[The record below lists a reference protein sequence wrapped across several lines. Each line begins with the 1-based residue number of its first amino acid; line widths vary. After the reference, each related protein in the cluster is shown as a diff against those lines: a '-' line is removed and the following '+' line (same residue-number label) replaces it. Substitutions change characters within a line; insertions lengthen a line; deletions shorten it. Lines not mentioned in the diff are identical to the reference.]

1 MLPVVDMVEQVS
13 VVKETP
19 SLKILTE
26 LMHKLDFSLEQI
38 EKKETVNGEES
49 STVENEDSNICERV
63 FCTLTE
69 KIKAKNAEVRE
80 QALKAISSVVSKQI
94 NPGLEPYLVQLLSV
108 LLTQIGVDKV
118 AAVRT
123 EAILIGENIVK
134 AVNPYSVKAVLPPI
148 IKSIQTSGKLAE
160 KMCAFRMLDILVK
173 KAPCQMSYR
182 LPELIPILS
191 ESMWDARLEIK
202 NQARKTMTEVCSLI
216 SNPDIERFIPIL
228 IDCIAQPEKV
238 SETIHTLGA
247 TTFVQ
252 EVHASTLSI
261 MVPLLARG
269 LNERATA
276 IKRKSAVIIDNMCKL
291 VEDPHII
298 APFLPKLIPTL
309 ENVKET
315 IADPECRAVANRA
328 LATLIRVGNVK
339 DGKISEIS
347 ALGEPKA
354 CLETLYSILKKQ
366 ELMKTSDIYLNYI
379 SCIASQL
386 IDEKNNEVVDWN
398 SSILPYLHHI
408 VFKADV
414 SSIVDHF
421 RKRAVSCFDSSLS
434 DVIEEEGDDLC
445 NCEFS
450 LAYGAKILLNR
461 TSLNLKRG
469 RRYGLCGPNGS
480 GKSTLLRAI
489 SNGQVEG
496 FPVELK
502 TVYVEHDID
511 NTESMTSVLDFITS
525 DPLVAV
531 NDKQDAINSL
541 LRHSFTED
549 MLSMPISNLSG
560 GWKMKLALVRA
571 MLQKVDILLLDE
583 PTNHLDVKNVAWLEN
598 FLISQSQITS
608 IIVSHDSGFL
618 DNVVQSIIHYEHFK
632 LKKYVGN
639 MSKFVSM
646 VPSARSY
653 QDISQSELEFT
664 FPEPGYLEGV
674 KTKQRAICRMRDI
687 EFQYEGTSA
696 PQIIDVSLQVSLSS
710 RIAVIGPNGAG
721 KSTLIKVLCGELIP
735 QKGEVWCHPNLRIAY
750 VAQAAFTH
758 LGSHENKTPSE
769 YIQWRYRTGEDSET
783 IDKASRQ
790 ITEVDEILM
799 DKIFKINGTSRKIK
813 EILSRRKFKNTY
825 EYECS
830 FLLGENIGQKNERWI
845 LMNSTDNAWLP
856 RGELLQS
863 HSKLLAEIDLKEALK
878 SGNFRPLIR
887 KEIEKHCE
895 NFGLD
900 AELVTH
906 SRIKGLSGG
915 QKVKLV
921 LAAGSWLKPH
931 IIVLDEPTNYLDR
944 DSLGALSKALKKF
957 EGGVVIITHSSEFTK
972 NLTEEV
978 WSVQNRRMTPSGHN
992 WVQGQGTGPRLKE
1005 EEEQEDQFDAL
1016 GNKIDIKKKPKKLTG
1031 SELRKKKKERMARR
1045 KRGDDVFSDEDE

>member
-1 MLPVVDMVEQVS
+1 MLPIVDMVEQVS
-13 VVKETP
+13 VVGDVP
-19 SLKILTE
+19 SSKILTE
-26 LMHKLDFSLEQI
+26 LMFKLNISLETGKKVVQD
-38 EKKETVNGEES
+38 EKPSETEHKNLDIYEK
-49 STVENEDSNICERV
+49 V
-63 FCTLTE
+63 FCILKE
-69 KIKAKNAEVRE
+69 KIKAKDVTVRT
-80 QALKAISSVVSKQI
+80 QALKAVLSVISKGI
-94 NPGLEPYLVQLLSV
+94 NPKLEPYLVLFLPV
-108 LLTQIGVDKV
+108 LLEQIGADKV
-118 AAVRT
+118 EAVRT
-123 EAILIGENIVK
+123 EAIALSESIVK
-134 AVNPYSVKAVLPPI
+134 AINPYAVKAVLPSI
-148 IKSIQTSGKLAE
+148 IKSLQTSGKLAE
-160 KMCAFRMLDILVK
+160 KMCAFRMLSILVK
-173 KAPCQMSYR
+173 RASSQMSYR
-182 LPELIPILS
+182 LPELIPVLS
-191 ESMWDARLEIK
+191 ESMWDTRTEIK
-202 NQARKTMTEVCSLI
+202 NQARKTMEEVCSLI

-228 IDCIAQPEKV
+228 IDCIAEPEKV
-238 SETIHTLGA
+238 PETVHTLGA

-261 MVPLLARG
+261 MVPLLERG

-276 IKRKSAVIIDNMCKL
+276 IKRKSAVIIDNM
-291 VEDPHII
+291 
-298 APFLPKLIPTL
+298 F
-309 ENVKET
+309 
-315 IADPECRAVANRA
+315 
-328 LATLIRVGNVK
+328 
-339 DGKISEIS
+339 
-347 ALGEPKA
+347 
-354 CLETLYSILKKQ
+354 CLETLYSILKGQ
-366 ELMKTSDIYLNYI
+366 ELLEAPDVHLNYV
-379 SCIASQL
+379 SYIASQL
-386 IDEKNNEVVDWN
+386 INERNSEIVDWN
-398 SSILPYLHHI
+398 LNVIPYLRSVVHEENI
-408 VFKADV
+408 N
-414 SSIVDHF
+414 SIVDHF
-421 RKRAVSCFDSSLS
+421 RKRAISCFDTLLNE
-434 DVIEEEGDDLC
+434 IEEEGEDLC

-489 SNGQVEG
+489 SNGQVDG
-496 FPVELK
+496 FPTELK

-511 NTESMTSVLDFITS
+511 DTESKTSVLDFIAK
-525 DPLVAV
+525 DPSIAL
-531 NDKQDAINSL
+531 NDEQEVINSL
-541 LRHSFTED
+541 LKHSFTED
-549 MLSMPISNLSG
+549 MLSMPISSLSG

-583 PTNHLDVKNVAWLEN
+583 PTNHLDVKNVKWLEN
-598 FLISQSQITS
+598 FLVSQDQITS

-618 DNVVQSIIHYEHFK
+618 DNVVQSIIHYEYFK

-639 MSKFVSM
+639 MSKFISM

-674 KTKQRAICRMRDI
+674 KTKQRAICRMRDV
-687 EFQYEGTSA
+687 EFQYEGTSS
-696 PQIIDVSLQVSLSS
+696 PQLTDISLQVSLSS

-721 KSTLIKVLCGELIP
+721 KSTLIKILCGELIP
-735 QKGEVWCHPNLRIAY
+735 QKGEVWCHPNLRITY

-758 LGSHENKTPSE
+758 LGSHEDKTPSE

-790 ITEVDEILM
+790 ITENDELLM
-799 DKIFKINGTSRKIK
+799 NKIFKINGTNRRIK
-813 EILSRRKFKNTY
+813 EIHSRRKFKNTY

-830 FLLGENIGQKNERWI
+830 FLLGENVGEKNERWI
-845 LMNSTDNAWLP
+845 PLNSTDNAWLP
-856 RGELLQS
+856 RGELIES
-863 HSKLLAEIDLKEALK
+863 HFKMLAEIDLKEALK

-931 IIVLDEPTNYLDR
+931 VIVLDEPTNYLDR

-972 NLTEEV
+972 NLTDEV
-978 WSVQNRRMTPSGHN
+978 WSVQNGQMKPSGHN

-1005 EEEQEDQFDAL
+1005 EEDQEDQFDAL
-1016 GNKIDIKKKPKKLTG
+1016 GNKIDVKKKPKKLTG

-1045 KRGDDVFSDEDE
+1045 KRGEDVFSDEDE